1 MHLDNINHEIAVDMA
16 NSMKQTSFTNCQVVM
31 NAVRKQLFINSSDH
45 EYRESLDYI
54 IPPLMS
60 SEDVANLLKELS
72 SWWVT
77 LKNKNSQSLRLVPIF
92 ESIDADNA
100 KGVIHLHIQPLVA
113 TGLALL

>member
-1 MHLDNINHEIAVDMA
+1 MHLDDMTHNIAVNMA

-45 EYRESLDYI
+45 EYKESLDYV

-60 SEDVANLLKELS
+60 SEDIVNLLKELS

-77 LKNKNSQSLRLVPIF
+77 LRREHSQSLRLVPVF
-92 ESIDADNA
+92 EAIDVDNA